1 MVDDLQKQI
10 EEIIDFLPPIPAVMI
25 ELLKALGD
33 ENIELKTLAQI
44 ISKDPL
50 MSMNVLKVSNSA
62 FYRLPNKVSTVD
74 HAVKLLGIKEIT
86 GICIAC
92 GAYQSLKPP
101 QNVETFDFNDF
112 WRHSVATGIVSKRLS
127 QEFEILDHNIL
138 YFIGLLHDVGKVV
151 LDRFVH
157 DTYKVVIQRTLEEN
171 IAIREVEKRLIGE
184 SHDVVGAWL
193 MEKWKLPLTF
203 VDVAKYHHNV
213 KEAPEDNKA
222 AAAIVSFAD
231 RLSWIHYAGLQSNF
245 DVTLLT
251 EHESYLF
258 LEEITDTIDDVDLGK
273 FMKEL
278 DSAND
283 EIDEMTRI
291 LQS

>member
-1 MVDDLQKQI
+1 
-10 EEIIDFLPPIPAVMI
+10 
-25 ELLKALGD
+25 
-33 ENIELKTLAQI
+33 
-44 ISKDPL
+44 
-50 MSMNVLKVSNSA
+50 
-62 FYRLPNKVSTVD
+62 
-74 HAVKLLGIKEIT
+74 
-86 GICIAC
+86 
-92 GAYQSLKPP
+92 
-101 QNVETFDFNDF
+101 
-112 WRHSVATGIVSKRLS
+112 
-127 QEFEILDHNIL
+127 
-138 YFIGLLHDVGKVV
+138 
-151 LDRFVH
+151 
-157 DTYKVVIQRTLEEN
+157 
-171 IAIREVEKRLIGE
+171 
-184 SHDVVGAWL
+184 

-222 AAAIVSFAD
+222 AAAIISFAD

-245 DVTLLT
+245 DATLLT

-278 DSAND
+278 DSANE